1 MGWKS
6 TIEVTREEALNAII
20 NKIIKSSNQELEE
33 ALMSLNFGD
42 DINLPWYGYNFIVSN
57 HFKSDE
63 DE

>member
-57 HFKSDE
+57 HFKNE